1 MDSLFIPGLQWTVV
15 EHAYPRFALSQCQA
29 NMDVSSP
36 SNGMQYT
43 NNANYQPPQVINVNS
58 CSVSA
63 DNNYQMSNST
73 SPSVSGESISAYDQ
87 QTSTID
93 GIMGNSGNQTSPVKA
108 KRTKNP
114 QADENFVR
122 ALEAVRFGGIGFCKA
137 ARMYG
142 VNNRTLWLEFKK
154 RGYSNNRP
162 SIKSRVK
169 LETPSPPPPMNNA
182 TSQPL
187 APPQSLSAPP
197 EDIHQTGGSN
207 SADSSPGVPVMCPP
221 PSGHTMGGVM
231 GFLDTR
237 HVEFS
242 PAVARPRF
250 QEPIA
255 MNQTPINLHGVSY
268 SNI

>member
-1 MDSLFIPGLQWTVV
+1 MQ
-15 EHAYPRFALSQCQA
+15 FA
-29 NMDVSSP
+29 
-36 SNGMQYT
+36 
-43 NNANYQPPQVINVNS
+43 NNSTYQPAQVINMNT
-58 CSVSA
+58 CSVST
-63 DNNYQMSNST
+63 DNYQISNST
-73 SPSVSGESISAYDQ
+73 SPGVSSEGVLTYEQ
-87 QTSTID
+87 GTSTID
-93 GIMGNSGNQTSPVKA
+93 GNISIGNQNPTMKI
-108 KRTKNP
+108 KRMKNP

-137 ARMYG
+137 ARMFG

-154 RGYSNNRP
+154 RGYPNNRP

-169 LETPSPPPPMNNA
+169 VESSSPPPPVMNN
-182 TSQPL
+182 TSSQPL
-187 APPQSLSAPP
+187 VPPQSQSAPP
-197 EDIHQTGGSN
+197 EDIYQAGGSN

-221 PSGHTMGGVM
+221 PANHTMGGVM

-250 QEPIA
+250 QESIG
-255 MNQTPINLHGVSY
+255 MNQTPINLHGVTY